1 MSGQVY
7 PRRFCADKRR
17 FLQGVA
23 AACALPITTFA
34 RAQARWPSRAVKLV
48 VPFAPGGGADVIAR
62 LLAPHFSAQLGQQML
77 IDNRPGASGLIG
89 AGAVAVAPADGYTL
103 LLSNNASIATG
114 PLVYGNATFHPMNDF
129 AHVLMVG
136 SFANGFLVRA
146 DHPAKSLEEFL
157 ALARAMPGKLTFAS
171 AGPGSA
177 GHLTGELLKT
187 QASIDMQHVPYKG
200 TGPAIV
206 DLMSGQ
212 IDAIFDGLPASLGY
226 LRGGKLRVLAISSKQ
241 RLPLLAAIPTIDEVV
256 PGVVGSAWFG
266 ISAPAQTPREIIRQ
280 LQESGQRVLA
290 LAAVRNRFAEM
301 GIVVSVIGQ
310 QAFSAFVEQEI
321 ARWGPVIKRAKI
333 RAE

>member
-1 MSGQVY
+1 
-7 PRRFCADKRR
+7 
-17 FLQGVA
+17 
-23 AACALPITTFA
+23 
-34 RAQARWPSRAVKLV
+34 
-48 VPFAPGGGADVIAR
+48 
-62 LLAPHFSAQLGQQML
+62 
-77 IDNRPGASGLIG
+77 
-89 AGAVAVAPADGYTL
+89 
-103 LLSNNASIATG
+103 
-114 PLVYGNATFHPMNDF
+114 
-129 AHVLMVG
+129 
-136 SFANGFLVRA
+136 
-146 DHPAKSLEEFL
+146 
-157 ALARAMPGKLTFAS
+157 
-171 AGPGSA
+171 
-177 GHLTGELLKT
+177 
-187 QASIDMQHVPYKG
+187 MQHVPYKG

-301 GIVVSVIGQ
+301 GIVVSVIGP
-310 QAFSAFVEQEI
+310 QAFSAFVEREI